1 MPRILMADGDDRL
14 PSITA
19 TDWVTYAD
27 HVVVVTAASERR
39 LPISPTEAQRGE
51 GLIGRTVTMKVLW
64 SRKDAAN
71 PAPTSWTYNAAGFA
85 FAKGDPAA
93 VPMALHDRPR
103 MEVGHQYILV
113 IACPLLAPAKSP
125 NRPVGWAAGRG
136 PNSRTTTTSSA
147 KARRRTASR
156 SQPRHRPRPEASSP
170 VTRPNTAWK
179 KRWPGRTQPRRPPNS
194 RPRPPARSRPS
205 PSSRSPPPATSANAT
220 TCGVSSLSAA
230 AQDQCAAA
238 GAMSPLLVVGGLA
251 APRAEMLSQ
260 LPFRVPSVIVM
271 AERTRE
277 PTGCEVLS
285 VRRGLSGVGC

>member
-39 LPISPTEAQRGE
+39 LPISPTDAQRGE

-113 IACPLLAPAKSP
+113 IACPLLA
-125 NRPVGWAAGRG
+125 RR
-136 PNSRTTTTSSA
+136 
-147 KARRRTASR
+147 KARTGPLDGPRGGGRTPVRPQHHRRR
-156 SQPRHRPRPEASSP
+156 RDGEPRPD
-170 VTRPNTAWK
+170 
-179 KRWPGRTQPRRPPNS
+179 
-194 RPRPPARSRPS
+194 
-205 PSSRSPPPATSANAT
+205 RSP
-220 TCGVSSLSAA
+220 G
-230 AQDQCAAA
+230 
-238 GAMSPLLVVGGLA
+238 
-251 APRAEMLSQ
+251 
-260 LPFRVPSVIVM
+260 
-271 AERTRE
+271 
-277 PTGCEVLS
+277 TGPGPKLHH
-285 VRRGLSGVGC
+285 R